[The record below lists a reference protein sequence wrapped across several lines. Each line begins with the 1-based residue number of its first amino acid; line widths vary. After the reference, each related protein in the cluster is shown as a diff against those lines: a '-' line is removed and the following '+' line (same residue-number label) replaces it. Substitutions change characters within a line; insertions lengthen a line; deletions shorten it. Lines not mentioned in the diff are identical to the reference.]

1 MSRDNLEIR
10 IEKLEEKCGRILELF
25 QNAQKFA
32 DVHPDVA
39 VTEAGKAAE
48 AICKQ
53 IYINGNLHEKGRPP
67 DRMRLDDLVR
77 QIHQNHLIPERIYS
91 DLRAIQRYRNMG
103 AHHTE
108 ETISKNDANP
118 CLCAL
123 SNLVKWFFEEIKVD
137 INSIVQAPSTGSM
150 ATQGD
155 GGQAGP
161 PPPGDS
167 MGPVRT
173 VFKNPLFQK
182 LAVGVMVAT
191 GAVLANKG
199 MSKHKKEGSD

>member
-39 VTEAGKAAE
+39 LTEAGKAAE

-67 DRMRLDDLVR
+67 DKMRLEDLVS
-77 QIHQNHLIPERIYS
+77 QIYRNHLIPERIYN
-91 DLRAIQRYRNMG
+91 DLKAIQRYRNMG

-108 ETISKNDANP
+108 ETISRNHATP
-118 CLCAL
+118 CLYAL

-137 INSIVQAPSTGSM
+137 IDSIGQAPSTGSM
-150 ATQGD
+150 AKQGD
-155 GGQAGP
+155 RGQVE

-167 MGPVRT
+167 MEPVRR

-182 LAVGVMVAT
+182 LAVGVIAAT
-191 GAVLANKG
+191 GAVLANKR
-199 MSKHKKEGSD
+199 MSKHKEKGSD